1 MTGAQLEVWKIAKRF
16 QGIVAVDSI
25 SFVAG
30 AGQVTGLIGPN
41 GSGKT
46 TTMNMI
52 TGLYPTDA
60 GRIALD
66 GVPLIGR
73 PPHEVAAR
81 GVART
86 FQNIRLL
93 ADQSV
98 LANVMLGTHLGHR
111 QSILAV
117 LARLPGVAR
126 EEREAEGRCRLLLD
140 DLRIGHLAE
149 VPAGD
154 LSYGD
159 RRRVEIARALAT
171 RPRLL
176 LLDEPAAGM
185 NHSEREQLGDL
196 ILQIRTSGITVL
208 LIEHDIDL
216 VAKVTDHIVCLNFGR
231 EIAEGTPADVR
242 SSPAVIEAYLGRD
255 EDA

>member
-1 MTGAQLEVWKIAKRF
+1 MSGGKLEVWQIAKRF

-25 SFVAG
+25 SFIAQAG
-30 AGQVTGLIGPN
+30 RVTGLIGPN

-60 GRIALD
+60 GRIMLDNATLTGIEPHRIAAL
-66 GVPLIGR
+66 
-73 PPHEVAAR
+73 

-98 LANVMLGTHLGHR
+98 LGNVMLGTHLGHR
-111 QSILAV
+111 QNLLAV
-117 LARLPGVAR
+117 LMRLSGVAG
-126 EEREAEGRCRLLLD
+126 EERAAQEQCRTLLD
-140 DLRIGHLAE
+140 ELRIGHLADTA
-149 VPAGD
+149 AGD

-159 RRRVEIARALAT
+159 RRRVEIARALAS

-185 NHSEREQLGDL
+185 NHAEKGRLGDL
-196 ILQIRTSGITVL
+196 ILQIRESGVTVL

-216 VAKVTDHIVCLNFGR
+216 VSKVSDHIVVLNFGR
-231 EIAEGTPADVR
+231 EIAEGAPADIR
-242 SSPAVIEAYLGRD
+242 RSPAVIEAYLGR

>member
-1 MTGAQLEVWKIAKRF
+1 MTGGKLEVWQIAKRF

-25 SFVAG
+25 SFFAKAG
-30 AGQVTGLIGPN
+30 EVTGLIGPN

-52 TGLYPTDA
+52 TGLYPVDA
-60 GRIALD
+60 GRIRLDEENLTGIEPHRIAAL
-66 GVPLIGR
+66 
-73 PPHEVAAR
+73 

-93 ADQSV
+93 ADQTV
-98 LANVMLGTHLGHR
+98 LANVMLGTHRSHR
-111 QSILAV
+111 EGLLTV
-117 LARLPGVAR
+117 LARLPGVAAD
-126 EEREAEGRCRLLLD
+126 ERAAQARCRTLLD
-140 DLRIGHLAE
+140 ELRIGGLAD
-149 VPAGD
+149 VAAGD

-159 RRRVEIARALAT
+159 RRRVEIARALASQ
-171 RPRLL
+171 PRLL

-185 NHSEREQLGDL
+185 NHAEKGRLGDL
-196 ILQIRTSGITVL
+196 ILQIRQSGITVL

-216 VAKVTDHIVCLNFGR
+216 VSKVCDHIVVLNFGR
-231 EIAEGTPADVR
+231 EIAEGTPAEIR
-242 SSPAVIEAYLGRD
+242 RSPAVIEAYLGR

>member
-1 MTGAQLEVWKIAKRF
+1 MIGAKLEVWQIAKRF

-30 AGQVTGLIGPN
+30 AGRVTGLIGPN

-52 TGLYPTDA
+52 TGLYPADA
-60 GRIALD
+60 GRIVLD
-66 GVPLIGR
+66 GVPLNGR
-73 PPHEVAAR
+73 PPHQVAAR

-93 ADQSV
+93 AGQSV

-111 QSILAV
+111 QGILAV

-126 EEREAEGRCRLLLD
+126 EEREAEGRCLSLLD
-140 DLRIGHLAE
+140 EVGIGHLAR
-149 VPAGD
+149 VPAGA

-159 RRRVEIARALAT
+159 RRRVEISRALAA

-185 NHSEREQLGDL
+185 NHSEKEQLGDL
-196 ILQIRTSGITVL
+196 ILQISASGVTVL

-216 VAKVTDHIVCLNFGR
+216 VSRVSDHIVCLNFGR
-231 EIAEGTPADVR
+231 EIAEGTPAEVR

>member
-1 MTGAQLEVWKIAKRF
+1 MMGGKLEVWQIAKHF

-25 SFVAG
+25 SFVAT

-60 GRIALD
+60 GRIMLDEESLTGIEPHRIAAL
-66 GVPLIGR
+66 
-73 PPHEVAAR
+73 

-93 ADQSV
+93 ADQTV
-98 LANVMLGTHLGHR
+98 LANVMLGTHRGHR
-111 QSILAV
+111 QNLLAV
-117 LARLPGVAR
+117 LARLPAVAK
-126 EEREAEGRCRLLLD
+126 EERVAQARCRALLD
-140 DLRIGHLAE
+140 ELRIGHLAD
-149 VPAGD
+149 VAAGD

-159 RRRVEIARALAT
+159 RRRVEIARALAST
-171 RPRLL
+171 PRLL

-185 NHSEREQLGDL
+185 NHAEKSRLGDL
-196 ILQIRTSGITVL
+196 ILQIRQSGITVL

-216 VAKVTDHIVCLNFGR
+216 VSKVSDHIVVLNFGR
-231 EIAEGTPADVR
+231 EIAEGTPADIR
-242 SSPAVIEAYLGRD
+242 RSPAVIEAYLGR

>member
-1 MTGAQLEVWKIAKRF
+1 MSGGRLEVSQIAKRF

-25 SFVAG
+25 SFVAE

-60 GRIALD
+60 GRIVLDDATLTGIEPHRIAAL
-66 GVPLIGR
+66 
-73 PPHEVAAR
+73 

-111 QSILAV
+111 QNLLAV
-117 LARLPGVAR
+117 LTRLPGVAA
-126 EEREAEGRCRLLLD
+126 EERSAQARCRTLLD
-140 DLRIGHLAE
+140 ELRIGHLADTA
-149 VPAGD
+149 AGD

-159 RRRVEIARALAT
+159 RRRVEIARALAS

-185 NHSEREQLGDL
+185 NHAEKGRLGDL
-196 ILQIRTSGITVL
+196 ILQIRESGITVL

-216 VAKVTDHIVCLNFGR
+216 VSKVSDHIVVLNFGR
-231 EIAEGTPADVR
+231 EIAEGTPADIR
-242 SSPAVIEAYLGRD
+242 RSPAVIEAYLGR

>member
-1 MTGAQLEVWKIAKRF
+1 MTRGKLEVWNLAKRF

-25 SFVAG
+25 SFVAK

-52 TGLYPTDA
+52 TGLDSTDA
-60 GRIALD
+60 GRIMLDDESLTGMKPHHIAAL
-66 GVPLIGR
+66 
-73 PPHEVAAR
+73 

-93 ADQSV
+93 ADQTV
-98 LANVMLGTHLGHR
+98 LANVILGTHRAHR
-111 QSILAV
+111 QNLLAV
-117 LARLPGVAR
+117 LARLPGVAA
-126 EEREAEGRCRLLLD
+126 EERLSETRCRKLLD
-140 DLRIGHLAE
+140 ELHIGRLADTA
-149 VPAGD
+149 AGD

-159 RRRVEIARALAT
+159 RRRVEIARALAST
-171 RPRLL
+171 PRLL

-185 NHSEREQLGDL
+185 NHAEKSRLGDL
-196 ILQIRTSGITVL
+196 ILQIRQSGVTVL

-216 VAKVTDHIVCLNFGR
+216 VSKVSDHIVVLNFGR
-231 EIAEGTPADVR
+231 EIAEGAPAEIR
-242 SSPAVIEAYLGRD
+242 RSPAVIEAYLGR

>member
-1 MTGAQLEVWKIAKRF
+1 MSGAKLEVWKIAKRF

-25 SFVAG
+25 SFVAE
-30 AGQVTGLIGPN
+30 AGEVTGLIGPN

-60 GRIALD
+60 GRISLD
-66 GVPLIGR
+66 SVMLNGR
-73 PPHEVAAR
+73 APHDVAAR

-93 ADQSV
+93 PEQSV

-111 QSILAV
+111 QTILSV

-126 EEREAEGRCRLLLD
+126 EEREAEKHCRGLLD
-140 DLRIGHLAE
+140 ELRIGHLADTR
-149 VPAGD
+149 AGD

-159 RRRVEIARALAT
+159 RRRVEIARALAS

-185 NHSEREQLGDL
+185 NHAEKGRLGEL
-196 ILQIRTSGITVL
+196 ILHIKTSGITVL

-216 VAKVTDHIVCLNFGR
+216 VSKVSDHIVCLNFGR
-231 EIAEGTPADVR
+231 EIAEGTPAEVR

-255 EDA
+255 DDA

>member
-1 MTGAQLEVWKIAKRF
+1 MSGAKLDVWKIAKRF

-25 SFVAG
+25 SFTAAAG
-30 AGQVTGLIGPN
+30 EVTGLIGPN

-52 TGLYPTDA
+52 TGLYQADA
-60 GRIALD
+60 GRIDLD
-66 GVPLIGR
+66 GVALTGR
-73 PPHEVAAR
+73 APHHVAAH

-93 ADQSV
+93 PDQSV

-111 QSILAV
+111 QNV
-117 LARLPGVAR
+117 LSVFARLPGVAR
-126 EEREAEGRCRLLLD
+126 EERESEARCRTLLD
-140 DLRIGHLAE
+140 DVGIGAL
-149 VPAGD
+149 VQTRAGD

-159 RRRVEIARALAT
+159 RRRVEIARALAS

-185 NHSEREQLGDL
+185 NHAEKARLGDL
-196 ILQIRTSGITVL
+196 ILQIKASNITVL

-216 VAKVTDHIVCLNFGR
+216 VSRVCDRIVCLNFGR
-231 EIAEGTPADVR
+231 EIAAGTPADVR

>member
-1 MTGAQLEVWKIAKRF
+1 MSGAKLEIWKIGKRF

-25 SFVAG
+25 SFAAPAG
-30 AGQVTGLIGPN
+30 RVTGLIGPN

-60 GRIALD
+60 GRITLD
-66 GVPLIGR
+66 GAALTGR
-73 PPHEVAAR
+73 EPHQIAAM

-111 QSILAV
+111 ENIVAV
-117 LARLPGVAR
+117 MLRLPGVGR
-126 EEREAEGRCRLLLD
+126 EERSAEQRCRALLAE
-140 DLRIGHLAE
+140 LRIGHLADT
-149 VPAGD
+149 PAGD

-159 RRRVEIARALAT
+159 RRRVEIARALASN
-171 RPRLL
+171 PCLL

-185 NHSEREQLGDL
+185 NHGEKAQLGDL
-196 ILQIRTSGITVL
+196 ILQIRESGITVL

-216 VAKVTDHIVCLNFGR
+216 VSRVCDHIVVLNFGR
-231 EIAEGTPADVR
+231 EIAEGSPAEIRDN
-242 SSPAVIEAYLGRD
+242 PAVIEAYLGRE

>member
-1 MTGAQLEVWKIAKRF
+1 MSGGRLKVSQIAKRF

-25 SFVAG
+25 SFVAE

-60 GRIALD
+60 GRIVLDDATLTGIEPHRIAAL
-66 GVPLIGR
+66 
-73 PPHEVAAR
+73 

-111 QSILAV
+111 QNLLAV
-117 LARLPGVAR
+117 LARLPGVAA
-126 EEREAEGRCRLLLD
+126 EERAAQARCRTLLEE
-140 DLRIGHLAE
+140 LRIGHLADTA
-149 VPAGD
+149 AGD

-159 RRRVEIARALAT
+159 RRRVEIARALAPK
-171 RPRLL
+171 PRLL

-185 NHSEREQLGDL
+185 NHAEKGRLGDL
-196 ILQIRTSGITVL
+196 ILQIRESGITVL

-216 VAKVTDHIVCLNFGR
+216 VSKISDHIVVLNFGR
-231 EIAEGTPADVR
+231 EIAEGTPADIR
-242 SSPAVIEAYLGRD
+242 RSPAVIEAYLGR